1 VAKGKKKCLWG
12 QMRPDFFSWAMKKGK
27 ITLTG
32 KSRSKV
38 FTGIL
43 VITGAPSNNYNNG
56 GSFHVSDCID
66 STSN

>member
-1 VAKGKKKCLWG
+1 
-12 QMRPDFFSWAMKKGK
+12 MKKGK

-32 KSRSKV
+32 KSKSKV

-43 VITGAPSNNYNNG
+43 VITRAPSNNYNNG
-56 GSFHVSDCID
+56 GSFHVSDFID